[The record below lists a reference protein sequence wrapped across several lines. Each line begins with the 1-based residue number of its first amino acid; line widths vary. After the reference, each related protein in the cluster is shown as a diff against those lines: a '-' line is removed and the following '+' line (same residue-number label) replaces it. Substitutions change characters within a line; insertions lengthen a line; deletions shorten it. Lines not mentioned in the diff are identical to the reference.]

1 MASKFKVTPATVRN
15 KASELENL
23 NNQFKNE
30 VSGLRDDNTALGSKW
45 EGDARNAFNN
55 EFLKDAEKF
64 DLFYQGIQKFIEQ
77 LRQDCDN
84 YDKVEANNT
93 NIASTRNS

>member
-45 EGDARNAFNN
+45 EGDVTRS
-55 EFLKDAEKF
+55 DAQQF
-64 DLFYQGIQKFIEQ
+64 
-77 LRQDCDN
+77 
-84 YDKVEANNT
+84 
-93 NIASTRNS
+93 IASLF

>member
-1 MASKFKVTPATVRN
+1 MASKFRVSPATIRN
-15 KASELENL
+15 KAAELESF
-23 NNQFKNE
+23 NQKFNAE
-30 VSGLRDDNTALGSKW
+30 VAALRDDNQVLGTKW
-45 EGDARNAFNN
+45 EGDARNAFNT

-77 LRQDCDN
+77 LRTDCDN

-93 NIASTRNS
+93 SIASTRNS